1 MTVDLSRHDNVAV
14 IVMNR
19 PERKNAF
26 DREQYEGVASALRA
40 IDADD
45 SLRCAVVTGAGG
57 SFSSGQDLKEMAELA
72 AGTGGGSGFPIL
84 LDALE
89 SFGKPLL
96 AAVPGVAVG
105 IGMTMLPYFDLVIVG
120 ESTRMRVPFSE
131 LGVPPEAASSVTFPA
146 AMGAQRAAELLY
158 NSRWIDAREAV
169 ELGLALRVVP
179 DAKVLDETMALAT
192 EIAGKNAFA
201 TSVMRRLMMQGRVDE
216 LRAARAREEALF
228 KTLFEAG
235 RPGHR

>member
-1 MTVDLSRHDNVAV
+1 MTVDISLHDGVAL

-26 DREQYEGVASALRA
+26 NREQYEGVAAALRDV
-40 IDADD
+40 DADGTV
-45 SLRCAVVTGAGG
+45 RCAVVTGAGG

-89 SFGKPLL
+89 TFGKPLL
-96 AAVPGVAVG
+96 AAVSGVAVG

-120 ESTRMRVPFSE
+120 VSTRMRVPFSE

-146 AMGAQRAAELLY
+146 TMGRQRAAELLY
-158 NSRWIDAREAV
+158 TSRWIDATEAV
-169 ELGLALRVVP
+169 DHGLALRVVP
-179 DAKVLDETMALAT
+179 DEVVLEKTLALAA

-201 TSVMRRLMMQGRVDE
+201 TSVMRRLMMDGRVDE
-216 LRAARAREEALF
+216 LRAARVREEALF
-228 KTLFEAG
+228 KKLFESQ
-235 RPGHR
+235 R

>member
-1 MTVDLSRHDNVAV
+1 MTVETSFTDGVAL

-26 DREQYEGVASALRA
+26 NRDQYEGVAAALRTA
-40 IDADD
+40 DADD
-45 SLRCAVVTGAGG
+45 SVRCAVVTGAGG

-72 AGTGGGSGFPIL
+72 AGTGGGSGFPVL

-89 SFGKPLL
+89 TFGKPLL

-131 LGVPPEAASSVTFPA
+131 LGVPPEAASSVTFA
-146 AMGAQRAAELLY
+146 SVMGWQRAAELLLT
-158 NSRWIDAREAV
+158 SRWIDAHEAV
-169 ELGLALRVVP
+169 AYGLALRQVAD
-179 DAKVLDETMALAT
+179 DAVLEETMNLART
-192 EIAGKNAFA
+192 VATKSGFT
-201 TSVMRRLMMQGRVDE
+201 TSVVRRLMMQGRGDS
-216 LRAARAREEALF
+216 LREARVREEALF
-228 KTLFEAG
+228 KALFEG
-235 RPGHR
+235 QRGN